1 MAEGTGPSRSLKLS
15 YFDSRGLNTKDWRD
29 DEERSKAEGVLSNLS
44 TAFSSIIDNLGDPRP
59 QREGLSKTPQRAA
72 KALLYFT
79 KGYEEDL
86 SGTYSRC
93 VTATRAP
100 YMCRALYT

>member
-1 MAEGTGPSRSLKLS
+1 MAEGGGPSRSQKLS
-15 YFDSRGLNTKDWRD
+15 HFDSRGLHTKDWGD
-29 DEERSKAEGVLSNLS
+29 DEERSRADGVLSNLS

-59 QREGLSKTPQRAA
+59 QREGLSKTPLRAA

-86 SGTYSRC
+86 SGMC
-93 VTATRAP
+93 V
-100 YMCRALYT
+100 